1 MITLRTLSDRLIHTP
16 TGMETT
22 MAVIVAA
29 IISAMVVMA
38 SFHRSITPRNSSETS
53 TMAGCFQLRVASQA
67 MPTRIAMISHHG
79 VAISR
84 SSMALSS
91 ISSG

>member
-1 MITLRTLSDRLIHTP
+1 MITCRTRADRLIHTP
-16 TGMETT
+16 MGMEMT
-22 MAVIVAA
+22 MAVNVAA

-38 SFHRSITPRNSSETS
+38 SSQRSMTPRNTS
-53 TMAGCFQLRVASQA
+53 DRRTMTGNCQRRVASQA
-67 MPTRIAMISHHG
+67 MPTRIAMISHQG

-84 SSMALSS
+84 SSMDLSS